1 MQISKKRSK
10 INFKSFLWHAIFLAL
25 ASNFMDVDTI
35 IPSMLV
41 KAGGNSIHLGFLT
54 AIMLG
59 GSSVMQLVFAPMLS
73 KKPYKLKH
81 LLLGINLRVAALL
94 LMSVMFIFSG
104 NISGNTTII
113 LIFILISI
121 FSFSGSYSGIS
132 YTDILGKS
140 IRSESRKLFFS
151 SKEIVIS
158 VGILVSAFAVRHI
171 LPLYNYPNN
180 YAIL

>member
-1 MQISKKRSK
+1 MQISEKRSK
-10 INFKSFLWHAIFLAL
+10 INFRSYLWHAIFLAL

-41 KAGGNSIHLGFLT
+41 KAGGNSVHLGLLT

-73 KKPYKLKH
+73 KKPFKLKY
-81 LLLGINLRVAALL
+81 LLLGINLRVVALL
-94 LMSVMFIFSG
+94 LISVMFFFSRSL
-104 NISGNTTII
+104 SGDTII
-113 LIFILISI
+113 VLIFVLISI

-140 IRSESRKLFFS
+140 IRAESRKSFFQ
-151 SKEIVIS
+151 
-158 VGILVSAFAVRHI
+158 
-171 LPLYNYPNN
+171 
-180 YAIL
+180 